1 MNLILLCA
9 GRGSRLST
17 KNRLKPKSLIQIN
30 NRPIIEYNK
39 NFFNNFKKKIMITGY
54 KKNLLEKFSKKYNFN
69 IIHNNK
75 FNKTNMVYSL
85 FLAKGI
91 IDDDVVVCYGDIIF
105 DKEIINLLKENKD
118 LLPVNK
124 LWFDYWKKRMS
135 KNKILEDAENLTYKN
150 NYLLSIGG
158 KIKKK
163 YPSTQYMGIFKL
175 KKKTFYRLHNLF
187 LKIQNKNIDMTSFLN
202 LSIKFLKLRFKI
214 KLYHSYWFEIDND
227 KDILVAKKD
236 LKNIFF

>member
-9 GRGSRLST
+9 GRGSRLSK
-17 KNRLKPKSLIQIN
+17 KNRLKPKSLIKIN

-39 NFFNNFKKKIMITGY
+39 DFFNNFKKKIMITGY
-54 KKNLLEKFSKKYNFN
+54 KKNLLEKFSKKYNFK

-85 FLAKGI
+85 FLAKRI
-91 IDDDVVVCYGDIIF
+91 IDDDIVVCYGDIIF

-150 NYLLSIGG
+150 NHLLSIGG
-158 KIKKK
+158 KIKKN
-163 YPSTQYMGIFKL
+163 IH
-175 KKKTFYRLHNLF
+175 RL
-187 LKIQNKNIDMTSFLN
+187 NIWESLN
-202 LSIKFLKLRFKI
+202 
-214 KLYHSYWFEIDND
+214 
-227 KDILVAKKD
+227 
-236 LKNIFF
+236 